1 MNRVNFSSC
10 NLSHEGANILAT
22 LIKVQALKRHNEAW
36 KDSLRYGR
44 PDLDSMFGIRRI
56 TINSN
61 TLIGDDG
68 VKALSDAFKS
78 DLWLKAL
85 DLQDCGITTKGAQYL
100 LDGLKF
106 NAMMHV
112 LDVRLNVNIDRDTLQ
127 KIMEQVMINSSGN
140 NTDYEWMDLAQTAST
155 ITTSNQNNH
164 YVPGSIIT
172 SSSNIHQQQQQ
183 QVNKNRTS
191 GELNKKIKKR
201 RNTNASFNKKNQL
214 NAINNLIKMKRCKS
228 TGSVICNKSPNPNN
242 STTNNKSSNALSTSS
257 SFASP
262 NNNSKT
268 RSNNGGI
275 PWRTAARANKYRV
288 STSCLYRKVGNNNE
302 EDEYYDDEN
311 EEYDENQLIDDIV
324 EDVVEEEDEDQD
336 QEAHFNKHTNINKPK
351 PRPSKKSIMMAS
363 STFDFDK
370 FASSKILPMSNS
382 KETGSSSSRNK
393 LSSLENLKTNNK
405 TDAHHHNSK
414 INFDKIE
421 NMSFKD
427 LILVLKREQEAKTQL
442 EDMLLSVSILLL
454 AIFLL
459 ENYLNFSIFYHV
471 VATRRQYEA

>member
-1 MNRVNFSSC
+1 M
-10 NLSHEGANILAT
+10 
-22 LIKVQALKRHNEAW
+22 QALKRHNEAW

-61 TLIGDDG
+61 NLIGDEG

-140 NTDYEWMDLAQTAST
+140 NTDYEWMDLAQTVSA
-155 ITTSNQNNH
+155 ITTTTQLNNQNNH
-164 YVPGSIIT
+164 YTPGSIIT
-172 SSSNIHQQQQQ
+172 SSSNIQQQQSQ
-183 QVNKNRTS
+183 QQMNKNRNG
-191 GELNKKIKKR
+191 GELGKKIKKR

-228 TGSVICNKSPNPNN
+228 TGSVICNKSPNANN
-242 STTNNKSSNALSTSS
+242 TTNNKSALSTSS

-262 NNNSKT
+262 QNTNNTKQSKSNS
-268 RSNNGGI
+268 SGI
-275 PWRTAARANKYRV
+275 PWRTAARAHKYRV
-288 STSCLYRKVGNNNE
+288 STSCLYRKVANNNE
-302 EDEYYDDEN
+302 NEDDEYFDEEN
-311 EEYDENQLIDDIV
+311 DELLEQDEENQLIDDID
-324 EDVVEEEDEDQD
+324 EAGEDEGDDQD
-336 QEAHFNKHTNINKPK
+336 GTEANFNKYTNNKKPK
-351 PRPSKKSIMMAS
+351 PKPNRKSAMMAS

-370 FASSKILPMSNS
+370 FASNKILPMGNS
-382 KETGSSSSRNK
+382 KESGSRNK
-393 LSSLENLKTNNK
+393 LSSLENLKTSSNRLDN
-405 TDAHHHNSK
+405 HHHNAK

-427 LILVLKREQEAKTQL
+427 LILVLKREQESKTQL
-442 EDMLLSVSILLL
+442 EDMLLNVSIV
-454 AIFLL
+454 FLIL
-459 ENYLNFSIFYHV
+459 K
-471 VATRRQYEA
+471 